1 MKNDNTG
8 KVAIIFPKN
17 GRIMDRL
24 SAMALLVKVTELG
37 SMSAAARALNMPL
50 TTVSRHIGELES
62 ALGVRLLARTTR
74 KLTLTDAGVDY
85 VAAARRILEEV
96 ENAERQA
103 TGEYQEPK
111 GELVISAPTMFGRQ
125 HVLPVISEFIARYP
139 LIRVRL
145 LLSDRN
151 ADLVSD
157 HVDLAVRIGDLAV
170 RIGDLAVRIGD
181 LADSSMVA
189 TRLGTMRIVAC
200 AHPALLAKYG
210 EPQRPRDLAALP
222 IIRIES
228 PMPYRGWRF
237 RAAEREDQLINLP
250 PVLSVTT
257 PESAADAARLGVGV
271 ARLLH
276 YQALDGLRH
285 GELRLLLENV
295 EPDPAPVH
303 LLYTARDLAPL
314 KLRKFIDF
322 AAPALRQALLRI
334 AGAA

>member
-1 MKNDNTG
+1 M
-8 KVAIIFPKN
+8 
-17 GRIMDRL
+17 
-24 SAMALLVKVTELG
+24 
-37 SMSAAARALNMPL
+37 
-50 TTVSRHIGELES
+50 
-62 ALGVRLLARTTR
+62 
-74 KLTLTDAGVDY
+74 
-85 VAAARRILEEV
+85 
-96 ENAERQA
+96 ENAERRA

-139 LIRVRL
+139 QIRVRL
-145 LLSDRN
+145 LLSDSN
-151 ADLVSD
+151 ADLVDD
-157 HVDLAVRIGDLAV
+157 HIDLAVRIGE
-170 RIGDLAVRIGD
+170 

-189 TRLGTMRIVAC
+189 TRLGAMRIVAC

-237 RAAEREDQLINLP
+237 RAVEREDQLIHLP
-250 PVLSVTT
+250 PVLAVTT

-276 YQALDGLRH
+276 YQALDGLRC
-285 GELRLLLENV
+285 GELRLLLESV
-295 EPDPAPVH
+295 EPEPAPVH
-303 LLYTARDLAPL
+303 LLYTARELAPL

-322 AAPALRQALLRI
+322 AAPALRQSLLRI
-334 AGAA
+334 AGAV

>member
-8 KVAIIFPKN
+8 KVAIIFPQN

-157 HVDLAVRIGDLAV
+157 HVDLAVRIGDLA
-170 RIGDLAVRIGD
+170 
-181 LADSSMVA
+181 DSSMVA

-237 RAAEREDQLINLP
+237 RAA
-250 PVLSVTT
+250 
-257 PESAADAARLGVGV
+257 DAARLGVGV

-295 EPDPAPVH
+295 EPDSAPVH

>member
-1 MKNDNTG
+1 M
-8 KVAIIFPKN
+8 
-17 GRIMDRL
+17 
-24 SAMALLVKVTELG
+24 
-37 SMSAAARALNMPL
+37 
-50 TTVSRHIGELES
+50 
-62 ALGVRLLARTTR
+62 
-74 KLTLTDAGVDY
+74 
-85 VAAARRILEEV
+85 

-125 HVLPVISEFIARYP
+125 HVLPVIAEFIARYP
-139 LIRVRL
+139 QIRIRL

-151 ADLVSD
+151 ADLVGD
-157 HVDLAVRIGDLAV
+157 HI
-170 RIGDLAVRIGD
+170 DLAVRIGD

-189 TRLGTMRIVAC
+189 TRLGRMRIVAC

-250 PVLSVTT
+250 PALSVTT

-276 YQALDGLRH
+276 YQALDGLRQ
-285 GELRLLLENV
+285 GELRLLLERV
-295 EPDPAPVH
+295 EPEPAPVH

>member
-1 MKNDNTG
+1 
-8 KVAIIFPKN
+8 
-17 GRIMDRL
+17 MDRL

-125 HVLPVISEFIARYP
+125 HVLTVISEFIARYP

-157 HVDLAVRIGDLAV
+157 HV
-170 RIGDLAVRIGD
+170 DLAVRIGD

-285 GELRLLLENV
+285 GELRLLLE
-295 EPDPAPVH
+295 
-303 LLYTARDLAPL
+303 TSSRIRRRSICCIPL
-314 KLRKFIDF
+314 GIWRRLSCANLSILPHRRCVRHCCASPGPLNASRSS
-322 AAPALRQALLRI
+322 AAPPLTAMRGQTPPP
-334 AGAA
+334 

>member
-1 MKNDNTG
+1 
-8 KVAIIFPKN
+8 
-17 GRIMDRL
+17 MDRL
-24 SAMALLVKVTELG
+24 NAMALLVKVTELG

-157 HVDLAVRIGDLAV
+157 HVDLAVRIGDLA
-170 RIGDLAVRIGD
+170 
-181 LADSSMVA
+181 DSSMVA

-250 PVLSVTT
+250 PALSVRGACATT
-257 PESAADAARLGVGV
+257 APGVTAAAAARH
-271 ARLLH
+271 R
-276 YQALDGLRH
+276 
-285 GELRLLLENV
+285 
-295 EPDPAPVH
+295 PCAPSPRRGRAAASDA
-303 LLYTARDLAPL
+303 TRPRCSCRPPGGT
-314 KLRKFIDF
+314 RKCK
-322 AAPALRQALLRI
+322 AAPPGSDPRSCR
-334 AGAA
+334 

>member
-1 MKNDNTG
+1 
-8 KVAIIFPKN
+8 
-17 GRIMDRL
+17 MDRL

-157 HVDLAVRIGDLAV
+157 HVDLAVRIGDLA
-170 RIGDLAVRIGD
+170 
-181 LADSSMVA
+181 DSSMVA

-210 EPQRPRDLAALP
+210 EPQRPRDL
-222 IIRIES
+222 
-228 PMPYRGWRF
+228 
-237 RAAEREDQLINLP
+237 
-250 PVLSVTT
+250 
-257 PESAADAARLGVGV
+257 
-271 ARLLH
+271 
-276 YQALDGLRH
+276 
-285 GELRLLLENV
+285 
-295 EPDPAPVH
+295 
-303 LLYTARDLAPL
+303 
-314 KLRKFIDF
+314 
-322 AAPALRQALLRI
+322 
-334 AGAA
+334 

>member
-1 MKNDNTG
+1 
-8 KVAIIFPKN
+8 
-17 GRIMDRL
+17 MDRL

-50 TTVSRHIGELES
+50 TTASRHIGELES

-157 HVDLAVRIGDLAV
+157 HVDLAVRIGDLA
-170 RIGDLAVRIGD
+170 
-181 LADSSMVA
+181 DSSMVA

-200 AHPALLAKYG
+200 AHPALLA
-210 EPQRPRDLAALP
+210 QRPRDLAALP

-237 RAAEREDQLINLP
+237 RAAEREDQLITLP

>member
-1 MKNDNTG
+1 
-8 KVAIIFPKN
+8 
-17 GRIMDRL
+17 
-24 SAMALLVKVTELG
+24 
-37 SMSAAARALNMPL
+37 
-50 TTVSRHIGELES
+50 
-62 ALGVRLLARTTR
+62 
-74 KLTLTDAGVDY
+74 
-85 VAAARRILEEV
+85 V

-125 HVLPVISEFIARYP
+125 HVLPVIGEFIARYP
-139 LIRVRL
+139 QIRVRL

-151 ADLVSD
+151 ADLVGD
-157 HVDLAVRIGDLAV
+157 HV
-170 RIGDLAVRIGD
+170 DLAVRIGD

-237 RAAEREDQLINLP
+237 RTAEREDQLINLP

-257 PESAADAARLGVGV
+257 PESAADAARLGW
-271 ARLLH
+271 AW
-276 YQALDGLRH
+276 
-285 GELRLLLENV
+285 
-295 EPDPAPVH
+295 PAYCIIRRWMACATGATP
-303 LLYTARDLAPL
+303 
-314 KLRKFIDF
+314 
-322 AAPALRQALLRI
+322 AA
-334 AGAA
+334 

>member
-8 KVAIIFPKN
+8 KVAIIFPQN

-157 HVDLAVRIGDLAV
+157 HVDLAVRIGDLA
-170 RIGDLAVRIGD
+170 
-181 LADSSMVA
+181 DSSMVA

-200 AHPALLAKYG
+200 AHPALLAKYGEPQRPRDLAKYG

>member
-1 MKNDNTG
+1 MIDWNDYYYFALIADEG
-8 KVAIIFPKN
+8 SYSQAALRAGVSKSV
-17 GRIMDRL
+17 L
-24 SAMALLVKVTELG
+24 SRRMA
-37 SMSAAARALNMPL
+37 ALEE
-50 TTVSRHIGELES
+50 R
-62 ALGVRLLARTTR
+62 LGVRLIQRTTR
-74 KLTLTDAGVDY
+74 RLALTAAGEQFAVECRAL
-85 VAAARRILEEV
+85 VAQGERARAVVMAA
-96 ENAERQA
+96 
-103 TGEYQEPK
+103 QESPQ
-111 GELVISAPTMFGRQ
+111 GMLRVSAPVFMAETWFGEF
-125 HVLPVISEFIARYP
+125 VSEFIARYP

-157 HVDLAVRIGDLAV
+157 HV
-170 RIGDLAVRIGD
+170 DLAVRIGD

-250 PVLSVTT
+250 PMLSVTT

>member
-1 MKNDNTG
+1 M
-8 KVAIIFPKN
+8 
-17 GRIMDRL
+17 
-24 SAMALLVKVTELG
+24 
-37 SMSAAARALNMPL
+37 
-50 TTVSRHIGELES
+50 
-62 ALGVRLLARTTR
+62 
-74 KLTLTDAGVDY
+74 
-85 VAAARRILEEV
+85 

-139 LIRVRL
+139 QIRIRL

-157 HVDLAVRIGDLAV
+157 HVDLAVRIGDLA
-170 RIGDLAVRIGD
+170 
-181 LADSSMVA
+181 DSSMVA
-189 TRLGTMRIVAC
+189 TRLGSMRIVAC

>member
-1 MKNDNTG
+1 
-8 KVAIIFPKN
+8 
-17 GRIMDRL
+17 MDRL

-96 ENAERQA
+96 ENAERRA

-139 LIRVRL
+139 QIRVRL

-157 HVDLAVRIGDLAV
+157 HV
-170 RIGDLAVRIGD
+170 DLAVRIGD

-257 PESAADAARLGVGV
+257 PESAADAARLGWGGPLTALSGAGWPAPRGAPSAAGKRR
-271 ARLLH
+271 AR
-276 YQALDGLRH
+276 
-285 GELRLLLENV
+285 
-295 EPDPAPVH
+295 PAPVH

-322 AAPALRQALLRI
+322 AVPALRQALLRI

>member
-1 MKNDNTG
+1 MKNDNTAYL
-8 KVAIIFPKN
+8 VIIFPKI

-37 SMSAAARALNMPL
+37 SMSAAARALNTPL
-50 TTVSRHIGELES
+50 TTVSRNI
-62 ALGVRLLARTTR
+62 
-74 KLTLTDAGVDY
+74 
-85 VAAARRILEEV
+85 
-96 ENAERQA
+96 
-103 TGEYQEPK
+103 

-139 LIRVRL
+139 QIRVRL
-145 LLSDRN
+145 LLSDSN
-151 ADLVSD
+151 ADLVDD
-157 HVDLAVRIGDLAV
+157 HIDLAVRIGE
-170 RIGDLAVRIGD
+170 

-189 TRLGTMRIVAC
+189 TRLGAMRIVAC

-237 RAAEREDQLINLP
+237 RAVEREDQLIHLP
-250 PVLSVTT
+250 PVLAVTT

-276 YQALDGLRH
+276 YQALDGLRC
-285 GELRLLLENV
+285 GELRLLLESV
-295 EPDPAPVH
+295 EPEPAPVH
-303 LLYTARDLAPL
+303 LLYTARELAPL

-322 AAPALRQALLRI
+322 AAPALRQSLLRI
-334 AGAA
+334 AGAV

>member
-1 MKNDNTG
+1 
-8 KVAIIFPKN
+8 
-17 GRIMDRL
+17 MDRL

-50 TTVSRHIGELES
+50 TTVSRHIGELEN

-125 HVLPVISEFIARYP
+125 HVLPVIAEFIARYP
-139 LIRVRL
+139 QIRVRL

-151 ADLVSD
+151 ADLLD
-157 HVDLAVRIGDLAV
+157 EHIDLAVRIGPLP
-170 RIGDLAVRIGD
+170 
-181 LADSSMVA
+181 DSGMVA
-189 TRLGTMRIVAC
+189 TRLGEMRIVTC
-200 AHPALLAKYG
+200 AHPTLLEKHG
-210 EPQRPRDLAALP
+210 HPQRPRELSTLP
-222 IIRIES
+222 AIRIES

-237 RAAEREDQLINLP
+237 KATMAEDRHVTLQ
-250 PVLSVTT
+250 PVLCVTT
-257 PESAADAARLGVGV
+257 PESAADAARLGAGV

-276 YQALDGLRH
+276 YQAIAGLAC
-285 GELRLLLENV
+285 GELTLILEAM
-295 EPDPAPVH
+295 EPEPAPVH
-303 LLYTARDLAPL
+303 LLYTARGLAPL
-314 KLRKFIDF
+314 KLRKFLDF
-322 AAPALRQALLRI
+322 ATPMLRQALTRI
-334 AGAA
+334 AATG

>member
-1 MKNDNTG
+1 
-8 KVAIIFPKN
+8 
-17 GRIMDRL
+17 MDRL

-157 HVDLAVRIGDLAV
+157 HVDLAVRIGDGGQQHGGHPP
-170 RIGDLAVRIGD
+170 RHH
-181 LADSSMVA
+181 ADCGLRPSGA
-189 TRLGTMRIVAC
+189 A
-200 AHPALLAKYG
+200 G
-210 EPQRPRDLAALP
+210 E
-222 IIRIES
+222 IR
-228 PMPYRGWRF
+228 
-237 RAAEREDQLINLP
+237 RAAAAAR
-250 PVLSVTT
+250 SGG
-257 PESAADAARLGVGV
+257 AAD
-271 ARLLH
+271 H
-276 YQALDGLRH
+276 PH
-285 GELRLLLENV
+285 
-295 EPDPAPVH
+295 
-303 LLYTARDLAPL
+303 
-314 KLRKFIDF
+314 
-322 AAPALRQALLRI
+322 
-334 AGAA
+334 

>member
-1 MKNDNTG
+1 
-8 KVAIIFPKN
+8 
-17 GRIMDRL
+17 MDRL

-139 LIRVRL
+139 QIRVRL

-157 HVDLAVRIGDLAV
+157 HVDLAVRIGD
-170 RIGDLAVRIGD
+170 GGQQHG
-181 LADSSMVA
+181 S